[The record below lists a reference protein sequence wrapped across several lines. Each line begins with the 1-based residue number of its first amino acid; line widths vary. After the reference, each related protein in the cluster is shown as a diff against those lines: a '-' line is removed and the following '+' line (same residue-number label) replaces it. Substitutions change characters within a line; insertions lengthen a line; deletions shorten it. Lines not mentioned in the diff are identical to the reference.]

1 MNLTLWKRRE
11 PTNGGLA
18 RLRDEVD
25 RTIDRFFSDPFGAL
39 DFRMLR
45 SEGWLPPVDVSE
57 NDRHVTVRMEVP
69 GISAKDLEISITGTT
84 LTVAGRK
91 EECTETKDEDYYQSE
106 RRFGAFRRSID
117 LPESVDPDRISA
129 EADNGVVTL
138 SIAKKPGARSRQ
150 VEIKPAAAA
159 RRVPVTA

>member
-57 NDRHVTVRMEVP
+57 SDRNVTVRMEVP
-69 GISAKDLEISITGTT
+69 GISAKDLEISITGTV

-91 EECTETKDEDYYQSE
+91 EECSETKDEDFYQSE
-106 RRFGAFRRSID
+106 RRFGSFRRSID
-117 LPESVDPDRISA
+117 LPEAVDSDRVNA
-129 EADNGVVTL
+129 EADNGVVTI

-150 VEIKPAAAA
+150 VEIKPAATA

>member
-11 PTNGGLA
+11 STNGGLA

-25 RTIDRFFSDPFGAL
+25 RTIDRFFSDPLGAL

-57 NDRHVTVRMEVP
+57 NDRSVTVHMEVP
-69 GISAKDLEISITGTT
+69 GIAAKDLEVSISGTT
-84 LTVAGRK
+84 LTVSGRK
-91 EECTETKDEDYYQSE
+91 EECTEAKHEDYFHSE
-106 RRFGAFRRSID
+106 RRFGTFRRSIE
-117 LPESVDPDRISA
+117 LPEAVDPDRVSA
-129 EADNGVVTL
+129 EADSGVVTIT
-138 SIAKKPGARSRQ
+138 IAKKPGARSRH